1 MRGAEIR
8 NTIRTGH
15 TSVARS
21 RTAAGQVGCGTA
33 AVIQGRSE
41 SWRESP
47 DFLFRLETESVPRAV
62 ESALLFGQLLVEFVE
77 AELFGI

>member
-1 MRGAEIR
+1 MLLVFGGPRREEALDE
-8 NTIRTGH
+8 
-15 TSVARS
+15 ALA
-21 RTAAGQVGCGTA
+21 AAGQVGCGTA

-47 DFLFRLETESVPRAV
+47 DFIFRLGTETVPRAV
-62 ESALLFGQLLVEFVE
+62 ECALLFGHLLVELVE